1 MMQDVIYDVNVS
13 IDGFIAGSG
22 GDISMFPSEGP
33 MIDAYLD
40 RLAEY
45 RVAIMGRATYEF
57 GYRFGLK
64 PGANPYPHMRT
75 IVFSRT
81 LDLPS
86 GAEIEVV
93 RQDSVQSVAR
103 LREGDEG
110 PIYLCG
116 GGVFEPRSSRPP
128 LSTGCGSSARRC
140 SSEAALGSSPRKPL
154 RGARPSWERSWRGTT
169 LRATH
174 LVDPE
179 GIHARSTL
187 TLESDW
193 TGARLIAPI
202 LRWALRAENRALRRA
217 CEAATRLVPERP

>member
-22 GDISMFPSEGP
+22 GDISMFPAQGP

-64 PGANPYPHMRT
+64 PGANPYPHTRT

-86 GAEIEVV
+86 RAEIEVV
-93 RQDSVQSVAR
+93 RQDAVQSVAR
-103 LREGDEG
+103 LREGDAG

-116 GGVFEPRSSRPP
+116 GGAFAASLLEADLIDRLRLKRSPVLVGGGTRLFAAETRPRSLDLLAEFSFPDGAIFQEYRV
-128 LSTGCGSSARRC
+128 TEHAACAY
-140 SSEAALGSSPRKPL
+140 EAVQDA
-154 RGARPSWERSWRGTT
+154 
-169 LRATH
+169 
-174 LVDPE
+174 
-179 GIHARSTL
+179 
-187 TLESDW
+187 
-193 TGARLIAPI
+193 API
-202 LRWALRAENRALRRA
+202 KEI
-217 CEAATRLVPERP
+217 ES